1 VIQEANTALMVKFG
15 DPKVGMFNLQNVYS
29 KEKCD
34 DSITTASY
42 SFTSYTR

>member
-1 VIQEANTALMVKFG
+1 LMVKFG
-15 DPKVGMFNLQNVYS
+15 DPEVGMCNLQNVYS

-42 SFTSYTR
+42 LNVLTCSLLRTLNR